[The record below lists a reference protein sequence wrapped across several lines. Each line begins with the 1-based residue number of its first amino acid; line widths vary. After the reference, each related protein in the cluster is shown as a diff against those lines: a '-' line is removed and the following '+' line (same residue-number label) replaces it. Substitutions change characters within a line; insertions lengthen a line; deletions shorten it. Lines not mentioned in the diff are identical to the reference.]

1 MTALAVLALA
11 GAGAAGSLLRYLAGV
26 ALPARSALPWGV
38 LLVNV
43 VGSFVAGLG
52 VAAID
57 DPLLRLALITGFCG
71 GLTTFST
78 HAVDTVRLAS
88 GELGDAGTPRGAGG
102 ETTADARRA
111 PSIRLMIAAANVVV
125 TLALSLAAVAAGLAL
140 AGGSPTG

>member
-1 MTALAVLALA
+1 MIGAMPVLAVLALA
-11 GAGAAGSLLRYLAGV
+11 GAGALGALLRYLAGV
-26 ALPARSALPWGV
+26 ALPARRALPWGV

-57 DPLLRLALITGFCG
+57 DSVLRLAIVTGLCG

-88 GELGDAGTPRGAGG
+88 GEIGAP
-102 ETTADARRA
+102 ER
-111 PSIRLMIAAANVVV
+111 PAAVRWGLAVANVVV
-125 TLALSLAAVAAGLAL
+125 TLALALGAVLAGIAAGAAL
-140 AGGSPTG
+140 LGA